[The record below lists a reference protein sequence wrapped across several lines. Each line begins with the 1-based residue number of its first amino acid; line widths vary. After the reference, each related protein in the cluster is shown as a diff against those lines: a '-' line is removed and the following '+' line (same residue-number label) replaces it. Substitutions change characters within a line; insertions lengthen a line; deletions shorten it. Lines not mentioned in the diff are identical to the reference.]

1 MRVLI
6 AEDDTDLLD
15 FTTYALGKYGYTV
28 FGVTDGITA
37 LKRWQDIQPDVV
49 LLDVNLPGM
58 SGMDVCRQIRQSSS
72 TPIIMV
78 TAMSDEDHIVQGFEC
93 GADDYVTK
101 PLSYRTLVTRMRT
114 VMQRRCGEAVVVQP
128 SNSAEAGDIRVD
140 LDAHEVLK
148 GGAPIRMTRLE
159 TRILYFLVRNAGRI
173 VQTSRLIELVWEYDG
188 GDGFALKTHI
198 SHIRSKLQLNR
209 GETGY
214 ISVVP
219 LVGYKLENA
228 ERAQPMPH
236 AAGSVFP

>member
-6 AEDDTDLLD
+6 AEDDTDMLD
-15 FTTYALGKYGYTV
+15 VTTYALNKHGYTV
-28 FGVTDGITA
+28 VGVTDGIAA
-37 LKRWQDIQPDVV
+37 LERWHLTQPDMV

-58 SGMDVCRQIRQSSS
+58 SGMDVCKHIRESSS

-78 TAMSDEDHIVQGFEC
+78 TAMSDEDHVVQGFEC

-114 VMQRRCGEAVVVQP
+114 VMQRRTGAAVVQ
-128 SNSAEAGDIRVD
+128 SANIAQAGDISVD
-140 LDAHEVLK
+140 LDAHEVVK
-148 GGAPIRMTRLE
+148 GGTPIRMTRLE
-159 TRILYFLVRNAGRI
+159 TRILYFLVRNAGHI
-173 VQTSRLIELVWEYDG
+173 VQTGRLIELAWGYDG
-188 GDGFALKTHI
+188 GDAFALKTHI

-219 LVGYKLENA
+219 LVGYKLEMTRVA
-228 ERAQPMPH
+228 
-236 AAGSVFP
+236 